1 MSVVC
6 QGAAMNRS
14 SLSVPSEGF
23 PRYGPVASEIP
34 LTGFLRPPNG
44 LSVDFVGFSPTS
56 LPECVNKCCVIK
68 YKSPLRN
75 AINCYYIA
83 WI

>member
-1 MSVVC
+1 MSVVR

-44 LSVDFVGFSPTS
+44 LSVEFVGFSQS
-56 LPECVNKCCVIK
+56 FLPAVRK
-68 YKSPLRN
+68 
-75 AINCYYIA
+75 
-83 WI
+83 